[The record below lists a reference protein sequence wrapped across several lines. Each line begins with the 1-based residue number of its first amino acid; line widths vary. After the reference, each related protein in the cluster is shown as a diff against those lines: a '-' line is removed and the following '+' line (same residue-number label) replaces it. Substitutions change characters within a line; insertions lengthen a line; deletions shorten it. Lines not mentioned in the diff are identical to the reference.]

1 VKAIRLCTRICTEL
15 LKDDSDGERLAERVD
30 DIMNDN
36 PRSKVRWI
44 QTAVSEDAAVR
55 LTGIITWE
63 KEINGTDASQG

>member
-44 QTAVSEDAAVR
+44 QTAVIGGRGGAPDGHHNVGEGNQWD
-55 LTGIITWE
+55 
-63 KEINGTDASQG
+63 